1 MLGNPFKSSTLPLGN
16 SNLNLS
22 NISSVSNMNQSM
34 CSTPTNNSKQ
44 RMSLKPRQSF
54 MISTNIST
62 NNKENTTH
70 QQQTTTTFD
79 K

>member
-34 CSTPTNNSKQ
+34 CSTPTSNSKQ

-54 MISTNIST
+54 MISTN
-62 NNKENTTH
+62 NKENTTH
-70 QQQTTTTFD
+70 RQTTTFD